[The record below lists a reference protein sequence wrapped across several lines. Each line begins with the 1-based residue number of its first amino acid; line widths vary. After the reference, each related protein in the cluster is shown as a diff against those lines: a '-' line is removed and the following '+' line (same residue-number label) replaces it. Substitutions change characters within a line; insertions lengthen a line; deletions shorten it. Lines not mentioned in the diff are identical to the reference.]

1 MNAAYA
7 GVSSNRAN
15 PFVMLSREHTT
26 EDYGDCYGFNLI
38 YSGNHY
44 EAVEVSG
51 YGKTRFV
58 TGINPQSFLWNLMPG
73 EALEAPE
80 AVMTYSH
87 KGYNGMSQHMHAFAR
102 EHIVRGEWKKKVR
115 PVLLNSWEA

>member
-44 EAVEVSG
+44 EAVEVSAMERPDLLQG
-51 YGKTRFV
+51 SIRSHFYGT
-58 TGINPQSFLWNLMPG
+58 
-73 EALEAPE
+73 
-80 AVMTYSH
+80 
-87 KGYNGMSQHMHAFAR
+87 
-102 EHIVRGEWKKKVR
+102 
-115 PVLLNSWEA
+115 